1 VLSAPTAAVTAPV
14 VPAVAPAPPPP
25 PPAPVVPTQEDIKS
39 KEEKSKFPIQLDVSV
54 TFSLT
59 DARNSD
65 PNLSKGTKLEC
76 INEVRLV
83 YPIFSTRMRQEGVVI
98 LRNWFSA
105 EGFVTKQEII
115 KSSGYKILDDAAM
128 KAYASCQIKF
138 SK

>member
-1 VLSAPTAAVTAPV
+1 MADKKLRPLGDRVLVK
-14 VPAVAPAPPPP
+14 
-25 PPAPVVPTQEDIKS
+25 EYKS